1 MNRINITIIFSLL
14 ARPHARN
21 EGRYLWYIRMDEP
34 SCSNS
39 ASGGTIQTGGGHAP
53 LPPFG
58 SHMPHRYLAQKS
70 FFKESQ
76 SKL

>member
-34 SCSNS
+34 SCSDLTEID
-39 ASGGTIQTGGGHAP
+39 ASVSCRGGADINIRT
-53 LPPFG
+53 
-58 SHMPHRYLAQKS
+58 
-70 FFKESQ
+70 
-76 SKL
+76 